1 MLGKIYFI
9 DQGRQDHKWIFS
21 ETNTISRR
29 DWMVLDGFFRIYAQ
43 IKRTTSLRTS
53 QTSYEGIWW

>member
-1 MLGKIYFI
+1 M
-9 DQGRQDHKWIFS
+9 DFS

-53 QTSYEGIWW
+53 QTSYEGIWCGEDMNG